1 MTTASP
7 TAPTQRRQFGKSSLD
22 RAIVASI
29 AAMLGFNLL
38 VLAQQFDAAPT
49 FAVAPIAAQQA

>member
-1 MTTASP
+1 MTTASSA
-7 TAPTQRRQFGKSSLD
+7 APTQRRQFGKSSLD

-38 VLAQQFDAAPT
+38 VLVQQFDAAP
-49 FAVAPIAAQQA
+49 ALAAAPIAAQQA